1 MERSLLSYPIR
12 SRIMSEIISVPIE
25 TYVMKVRA
33 IMCSTVS
40 PIMIRQTEV
49 EQTTIRIIHIN
60 PETPSSAGNINR
72 AVEIISS
79 QKPTILCITQY
90 PAKIVITD
98 IQRFIIIIQCP
109 FVTTCYVI
117 HDITDRINKV
127 VINLIR
133 IIILLSAQTQFVCH
147 FISKKACF
155 LTHFASAHSSHH
167 CRTDSQP
174 DSKE

>member
-1 MERSLLSYPIR
+1 
-12 SRIMSEIISVPIE
+12 MSEIISVPIE

-79 QKPTILCITQY
+79 QKPTILCVTQY
-90 PAKIVITD
+90 PPSVIITN
-98 IQRFIIIIQCP
+98 IQSFIIINAQSVFHRMKFP
-109 FVTTCYVI
+109 WKQGVSFLI
-117 HDITDRINKV
+117 HDILAHTYT
-127 VINLIR
+127 VISIAICSLI
-133 IIILLSAQTQFVCH
+133 I
-147 FISKKACF
+147 
-155 LTHFASAHSSHH
+155 
-167 CRTDSQP
+167 
-174 DSKE
+174 

>member
-1 MERSLLSYPIR
+1 
-12 SRIMSEIISVPIE
+12 MSEIISVPIE

-90 PAKIVITD
+90 PPAVSYT
-98 IQRFIIIIQCP
+98 
-109 FVTTCYVI
+109 
-117 HDITDRINKV
+117 H
-127 VINLIR
+127 
-133 IIILLSAQTQFVCH
+133 
-147 FISKKACF
+147 
-155 LTHFASAHSSHH
+155 LTLPT
-167 CRTDSQP
+167 RDQV
-174 DSKE
+174 

>member
-1 MERSLLSYPIR
+1 
-12 SRIMSEIISVPIE
+12 MSEIISVPIE

-79 QKPTILCITQY
+79 QKPTILCVTQY
-90 PAKIVITD
+90 PPEVIITN
-98 IQRFIIIIQCP
+98 IQSSIIII
-109 FVTTCYVI
+109 
-117 HDITDRINKV
+117 
-127 VINLIR
+127 
-133 IIILLSAQTQFVCH
+133 
-147 FISKKACF
+147 
-155 LTHFASAHSSHH
+155 
-167 CRTDSQP
+167 
-174 DSKE
+174 